1 VCRRIINGS
10 CDRGFPSGR
19 SWTGCRVPGNHRVS
33 INVDKPVKDGAD
45 VFAGQAVL
53 TRSLTKT
60 LRDGVGRTLSPKT
73 LLPML
78 WVRAMTNWD
87 MERRLACGLV
97 CS

>member
-1 VCRRIINGS
+1 VSTHHQRQLRPWLSQRQIV
-10 CDRGFPSGR
+10 DL
-19 SWTGCRVPGNHRVS
+19 VPGNRRVS

-73 LLPML
+73 LLPKL
-78 WVRAMTNWD
+78 WVRAMTNWTQRD
-87 MERRLACGLV
+87 GWDCGLV

>member
-1 VCRRIINGS
+1 MSTHHQRQLRPWLSQRQIV
-10 CDRGFPSGR
+10 D
-19 SWTGCRVPGNHRVS
+19 RVPGNHRVS
-33 INVDKPVKDGAD
+33 INVDKPVKDGAA

-78 WVRAMTNWD
+78 WMRAMTNWD